1 MNARSWSLGGTRHLP
16 TIVLVARREIRMRLR
31 SRVFVGGTIVMTVLV
46 VVGIV
51 AASLLAGRT
60 TPVRVGFSGGS
71 QALERTFTATAAALG
86 ANVTVSDIA
95 DVTAGEAQVTAGTLD
110 VLVTGSATAPTAVAK
125 AAIPSNVESALSLA
139 AEAARLSDAGLSPAA
154 VTSAMALVPVQLLQ
168 PPNPKDNENLFASLA
183 LGIVLWI
190 ALGQYGNMVAQ
201 GVVEEKAT
209 RIMEILLA
217 TIQPSRLLAGKVIG
231 IGLVGLLQLT
241 IVGAAA
247 LVAVHVTNVAAIPAL
262 GVASIL
268 GDIFWFLLGF
278 LFYATAYC
286 RGRLPRLAP
295 GGGPERRRPDLD
307 LPDRGVPAHVR
318 RAAESDGPPGH
329 GVLVAAAVRPDPHGG
344 ADGEQR
350 RAVLAGRPGGRAD
363 RRQHRRPDLA
373 GRPHLRQRRAAPRHA
388 GALHGCVPWVT
399 LVGRSSMFRPYR
411 AAAIEGGTRCRLV

>member
-1 MNARSWSLGGTRHLP
+1 MNARSFSLGGTRRLP
-16 TIVLVARREIRMRLR
+16 TTFLVARREVRMRLR

-60 TPVRVGFSGGS
+60 NPVRVGFSGGS
-71 QALERTFTATAAALG
+71 QALERSFTATAAALG

-95 DVTAGEAQVTAGTLD
+95 DDAAGKSEVTAGTLD
-110 VLVTGSATAPTAVAK
+110 VLVIGSSTAPTAVAK
-125 AAIPSNVESALSLA
+125 AAVPSDVESALSLA
-139 AEAARLSDAGLSPAA
+139 AEAERLSAAGLSPAA
-154 VTSAMALVPVQLLQ
+154 IKSAMSLVPVQLLA
-168 PPNPKDNENLFASLA
+168 PTTPKDTQNLLASLA
-183 LGIVLWI
+183 LGILLWI

-278 LFYATAYC
+278 LFYATAY
-286 RGRLPRLAP
+286 
-295 GGGPERRRPDLD
+295 
-307 LPDRGVPAHVR
+307 
-318 RAAESDGPPGH
+318 
-329 GVLVAAAVRPDPHGG
+329 AAVASLVSRQEEVQSAVAPIGILQIAAYLLVYAALPNPTGPLATVCSLLPPFAPILMAVRM
-344 ADGEQR
+344 ADIDVPFWQVGL
-350 RAVLAGRPGGRAD
+350 AIALTVASIVGLTWLAGRIYAN
-363 RRQHRRPDLA
+363 
-373 GRPHLRQRRAAPRHA
+373 AAMR
-388 GALHGCVPWVT
+388 L
-399 LVGRSSMFRPYR
+399 
-411 AAAIEGGTRCRLV
+411 GTRVRFMDAFRG